1 MLTREQAE
9 ALSEDLKKLR
19 CIDLT
24 IGDGLFTFVFLG
36 EQGSETDRYSA
47 HLTRC
52 EFCRVARE
60 LYRYKRDAATLVSRT
75 RTGE

>member
-9 ALSEDLKKLR
+9 ALTEDLEKLR
-19 CIDLT
+19 CVDPT
-24 IGDGLFTFVFLG
+24 VGDGLFTFVFLG
-36 EQGSETDRYSA
+36 EQGPETNRYSA

-60 LYRYKRDAATLVSRT
+60 LYRYKRDVATLASKIDT
-75 RTGE
+75 SG